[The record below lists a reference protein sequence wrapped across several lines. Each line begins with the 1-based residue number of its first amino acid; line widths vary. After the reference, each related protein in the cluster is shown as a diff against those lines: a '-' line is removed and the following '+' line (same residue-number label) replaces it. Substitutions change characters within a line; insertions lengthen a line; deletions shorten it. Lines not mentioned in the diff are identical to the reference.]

1 MLFTHPPLFFIIQG
15 CFNDSRCM
23 QYFLTQRFA
32 YPPDSILMLSDM
44 QPNPAL
50 WPTRA
55 NILAAM
61 RWLVADAAPGDHLF
75 FHYSGHGSQTN
86 DWTGDEAD
94 GMNETI
100 LPVDFKRAG
109 QIVDDE
115 LNVVL
120 VNPLPAGVKLHA
132 VVDAW

>member
-1 MLFTHPPLFFIIQG
+1 
-15 CFNDSRCM
+15 M

-32 YPPDSILMLSDM
+32 YPPDAILMLSDV

-55 NILAAM
+55 NVLAAM
-61 RWLVADAAPGDHLF
+61 RWLVAGAAPGDHLF

-86 DWTGDEAD
+86 DWAGDEAD
-94 GMNETI
+94 GMNET
-100 LPVDFKRAG
+100 LCPCDFRHAG

-115 LNVVL
+115 VNALL